1 VGEATYAVD
10 GTAQDISRSGCGI
23 RGTMIP
29 PVGSKTRLAL
39 YLPDQKVPLSLDARI
54 IRVAG
59 NYFGVEFTGMKKDD
73 YARIRRYM
81 M

>member
-1 VGEATYAVD
+1 
-10 GTAQDISRSGCGI
+10 
-23 RGTMIP
+23 MIP